1 MSSTASP
8 HAPSGREAWRSFGL
22 RRALAL
28 ALALASV
35 VVGLVYLPRQ
45 VRHADN
51 QIAAFGEL
59 SPQDRL
65 LRGARGIDVDTRIYL
80 LAQQVI
86 PPGATYYVA
95 TGPGVPVS
103 SPVTDEGIG
112 SFGILFLAPR
122 WPVQDIHRAQYI
134 VSYGA
139 DPKKLGVPIERTWTG
154 APGMQVAEVRR

>member
-1 MSSTASP
+1 MSTTASP
-8 HAPSGREAWRSFGL
+8 RAPIGRATWRALGL

-28 ALALASV
+28 LLAFAAV
-35 VVGLVYLPRQ
+35 VVGLAYVPRQ
-45 VRHADN
+45 IRHADN

-80 LAQQVI
+80 LARRVI
-86 PPGATYYVA
+86 PPGATYFVA
-95 TGPGVPVS
+95 TGPGVQVS
-103 SPVTDEGIG
+103 SPVTDEGVG

-122 WPVQDIHRAQYI
+122 WPVEHIQDAQYV

-139 DPKKLGVPIERTWTG
+139 DLQKLGVPIEHVWTG

>member
-1 MSSTASP
+1 MSSAASP
-8 HAPSGREAWRSFGL
+8 HAPSRREAWRSFGL
-22 RRALAL
+22 RRVLAL
-28 ALALASV
+28 SLGLAAV
-35 VVGLVYLPRQ
+35 AVGLAYLPRQ
-45 VRHADN
+45 IRHADN
-51 QIAAFGEL
+51 QVAAFGEL

-80 LAQQVI
+80 LAQRVI

-95 TGPGVPVS
+95 TGPGVQVS

-122 WPVQDIHRAQYI
+122 WPVQRIQDARYV

-139 DPKKLGVPIERTWTG
+139 DLKSLGVPIGRIWTA

>member
-8 HAPSGREAWRSFGL
+8 HAPSGRATWRSLGL
-22 RRALAL
+22 RRGLALLLAL
-28 ALALASV
+28 AAV

-45 VRHADN
+45 IRHADN

-59 SPQDRL
+59 SRQDRL

-80 LAQQVI
+80 LARRVI

-95 TGPGVPVS
+95 TGPGVQVS

-122 WPVQDIHRAQYI
+122 WPVQDIHDAQYV

-139 DPKKLGVPIERTWTG
+139 DLTKLGVPIERTWTG
-154 APGMQVAEVRR
+154 APGMQVGEVRR

>member
-1 MSSTASP
+1 MSPSASP
-8 HAPSGREAWRSFGL
+8 HVPSGRATWRVLGL
-22 RRALAL
+22 RRTVALAL
-28 ALALASV
+28 ALAAV

-45 VRHADN
+45 IRHADN
-51 QIAAFGEL
+51 QIVAFGEL

-80 LAQQVI
+80 LARRVI

-95 TGPGVPVS
+95 TGPAIDVS
-103 SPVTDEGIG
+103 TPVTLDGVG

-122 WPVQDIHRAQYI
+122 WPVQDIHDAQYV

-139 DPKKLGVPIERTWTG
+139 DLSKLGVPIGRVWTA
-154 APGMQVAEVRR
+154 APGMQVGKIRR